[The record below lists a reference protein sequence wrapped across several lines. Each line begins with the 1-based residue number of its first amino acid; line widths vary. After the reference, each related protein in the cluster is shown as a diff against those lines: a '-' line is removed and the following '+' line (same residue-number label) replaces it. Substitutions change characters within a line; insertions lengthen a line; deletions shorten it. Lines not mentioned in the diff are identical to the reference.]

1 MVGTFDQPDFQT
13 DTGTAYKTAIDNSI
27 AVVGATAAQFAAHEQ
42 SSPNMTVRVD
52 AGKLLAGTTLTS
64 VAAQSTGTI
73 TAPVT
78 NPRIDR
84 IVIDASTGTVSV
96 ITGTEAGS
104 PTAPAITSGKIPV
117 AQVALTTG
125 TTAITN
131 TMITDERPVAFTGGI
146 SDGDKGDITVSGGGA
161 TFTIDNDAV
170 TYAKMQNISATSRI
184 LGRKTAAAGDTEECT
199 LSEILDF
206 IGSAAQGDILY
217 RGASAWARL
226 AAGTSG
232 QYLKTNGAGANPA
245 WADVSSGL
253 AYLSTQ
259 TASTSAHLNFTSL
272 ITSAYDVYV
281 FFLIDIRP
289 ASDGDRLK
297 VRTSSDNGSTY
308 DSAGYPFALRHTKM
322 DSTPAGADVGNTG
335 ADGVFLL
342 PSALG
347 IGNAAAEG
355 LQGIVT
361 LINPLGTTIKKGI
374 NFETTFINETAVS
387 YMTKGAGYSP
397 STSDV
402 DAVRF
407 IMDSGNITS
416 GKIIMCGY
424 KNS

>member
-42 SSPNMTVRVD
+42 SSPDMTVRVD
-52 AGKLLAGTTLTS
+52 AGKLLAGTTLTN

-84 IVIDASTGTVSV
+84 IVIDASTGAVSV
-96 ITGTEAGS
+96 ITGAENVS

-117 AQVALTTG
+117 AQVALTTS
-125 TTAITN
+125 TVAITN
-131 TMITDERPVAFTGGI
+131 SLITDERPVAFTGGI

-170 TYAKMQNISATSRI
+170 TYAKMQNVSATSRI

-245 WADVSSGL
+245 WADVSSSL
-253 AYLSTQ
+253 AYLDTQ
-259 TASTSAHLNFTSL
+259 TASTSSSLDFTSL
-272 ITSAYDVYV
+272 ITSSYDVYV
-281 FFLIDIRP
+281 FFLLDIRP
-289 ASDGDRLK
+289 ATDATLLK
-297 VRTSSDNGSTY
+297 VRTSTNNGSSY
-308 DSAGYPFALRHTKM
+308 DAAGYPYALRNTKM
-322 DSTPAGADVGNTG
+322 DATPGGADTGNSG
-335 ADGVFLL
+335 ADGIFLV
-342 PSALG
+342 PSAVG

-355 LQGIVT
+355 ISGIVILT
-361 LINPLGTTIKKGI
+361 NPLGTTIKKGI
-374 NFETTFINETAVS
+374 NFEVTYLDGAGVH
-387 YMTKGAGYSP
+387 YMAKGAGYSP

-402 DAVRF
+402 DAVQF

-416 GKIIMCGY
+416 GKIEMYGY